1 MCNNFIK
8 IFDEQVA
15 AMLIAGGFSYVTEKI
30 NGNQKVYV
38 FENSYELF
46 QLLDKAIAENNF
58 QDKSYFFGNSLNF

>member
-38 FENSYELF
+38 FENSYDLL
-46 QLLDKAIAENNF
+46 QLLNKAIEESNF
-58 QDKSYFFGNSLNF
+58 QNNNYYFGNTLTF